1 MTSGAGEFSSLS
13 LFSTRWPLALASGHL
28 IPGAANLKFLSVSLQ
43 VLMGTSNS
51 KAATQN

>member
-28 IPGAANLKFLSVSLQ
+28 IPGAANLKFLVSLQ
-43 VLMGTSNS
+43 ALTGTSNS